1 MKIIYFINPYKKVLC
16 IIPDFLK
23 KIYLKKK
30 YYLLPEN
37 KFFRNIIIF
46 FYIKILRKFFV
57 LINLLLTVKFRWG
70 NPKKFKFIIFD
81 NDSMGVIDKIMP
93 KSQYFVLTTR
103 IQDFK
108 QIFISKDIIIYLL
121 KNLFKHSLK
130 INYISCLLK
139 IIKPKKIVTIIDNSE
154 DFHIIYKL
162 FKKSNISFYA
172 IQNAVRSK
180 DYYKSIFSI
189 SNYSGNYFC
198 FGDYELNSIKKNLLH
213 TPKLK
218 LKAIGSLRTELAKE
232 YLHKKNKN
240 KINEIYDICLI
251 SESGSEIGT
260 SGSLS
265 MSNWKDDQRVAAK
278 ILRYTLLFCKK
289 YNKKLLFLGRH
300 NLKKGNN
307 ELIKKEEFLFYKY
320 KNKVDDFNISFFD
333 KSKYDNIKNLLQS
346 NVVIGQTS
354 TLLRESFGL
363 KKKILVCDW
372 AIRKNKEDFNTDA
385 FPNGIIKLRSQT
397 YQNFENRL
405 LKILKINNKNYLSKI
420 SNPNLIYNLDFK
432 TLNFLRNEMLK

>member
-1 MKIIYFINPYKKVLC
+1 M
-16 IIPDFLK
+16 
-23 KIYLKKK
+23 
-30 YYLLPEN
+30 
-37 KFFRNIIIF
+37 
-46 FYIKILRKFFV
+46 
-57 LINLLLTVKFRWG
+57 
-70 NPKKFKFIIFD
+70 
-81 NDSMGVIDKIMP
+81 
-93 KSQYFVLTTR
+93 
-103 IQDFK
+103 
-108 QIFISKDIIIYLL
+108 
-121 KNLFKHSLK
+121 
-130 INYISCLLK
+130 
-139 IIKPKKIVTIIDNSE
+139 
-154 DFHIIYKL
+154 

-172 IQNAVRSK
+172 IQNAVRGK

-265 MSNWKDDQRVAAK
+265 MSHWKDDQRVAAK

-346 NVVIGQTS
+346 NVIIGQTS

-363 KKKILVCDW
+363 KKKVLVCDW
-372 AIRKNKEDFNTDA
+372 ADWARREKKEEFNTDA
-385 FPNGIIKLRSQT
+385 YPTNGIIKLRSEK
-397 YQNFENRL
+397 YIDFEKRL
-405 LKILKINNKNYLSKI
+405 TKILNMRYNQYLPKVKNPKS
-420 SNPNLIYNLDFK
+420 IYNLDFN
-432 TLNFLRNEMLK
+432 TLKFLRKEMRKF

>member
-1 MKIIYFINPYKKVLC
+1 
-16 IIPDFLK
+16 
-23 KIYLKKK
+23 
-30 YYLLPEN
+30 
-37 KFFRNIIIF
+37 
-46 FYIKILRKFFV
+46 
-57 LINLLLTVKFRWG
+57 
-70 NPKKFKFIIFD
+70 
-81 NDSMGVIDKIMP
+81 
-93 KSQYFVLTTR
+93 
-103 IQDFK
+103 
-108 QIFISKDIIIYLL
+108 
-121 KNLFKHSLK
+121 
-130 INYISCLLK
+130 
-139 IIKPKKIVTIIDNSE
+139 
-154 DFHIIYKL
+154 
-162 FKKSNISFYA
+162 
-172 IQNAVRSK
+172 
-180 DYYKSIFSI
+180 
-189 SNYSGNYFC
+189 
-198 FGDYELNSIKKNLLH
+198 
-213 TPKLK
+213 
-218 LKAIGSLRTELAKE
+218 
-232 YLHKKNKN
+232 
-240 KINEIYDICLI
+240 
-251 SESGSEIGT
+251 
-260 SGSLS
+260 

-346 NVVIGQTS
+346 NVIIGQTS

-397 YQNFENRL
+397 YQNFEKRL

-420 SNPNLIYNLDFK
+420 SKPNLIYNLDFK